1 MIIWPGDGTQ
11 DISKSKADE
20 DGQYHPQDKLTSL
33 KGPKSLQVLAR
44 LFSLIDGSLVG
55 IIFLWKAIGF
65 RGQFCVIFR
74 GYPLFK
80 IELPQGP
87 EIREHTQVG
96 KHQFGLPQSLKLQTD
111 SCGHRR
117 EGPHGLRSAGG
128 RKLAWTTRKCAKR
141 HPCTLSGQK
150 QSSSTEN

>member
-1 MIIWPGDGTQ
+1 MKMGSTT
-11 DISKSKADE
+11 
-20 DGQYHPQDKLTSL
+20 LRTSSLL

-44 LFSLIDGSLVG
+44 LFPLIDDGSLVG
-55 IIFLWKAIGF
+55 IISLCQAIGF

-87 EIREHTQVG
+87 AIREHTQVG

-111 SCGHRR
+111 SCEHRR
-117 EGPHGLRSAGG
+117 EGPHGLRCAGG
-128 RKLAWTTRKCAKR
+128 RKLALTTRKCVKR